1 MSGYKVSDSRQMS
14 TMTQTGTAKQFYR
27 VWLQTDMGATGYV
40 DVPPSEWKEDTLPGI
55 LQAKADELD
64 LAFRLAG

>member
-1 MSGYKVSDSRQMS
+1 MSGYKVSDSREMS
-14 TMTQTGTAKQFYR
+14 TMTQTGTAKKFYR
-27 VWLQTDMGATGYV
+27 VWIQTDRGVTGSV
-40 DVPPSEWKEDTLPGI
+40 DVLPSEWNEATLPGV